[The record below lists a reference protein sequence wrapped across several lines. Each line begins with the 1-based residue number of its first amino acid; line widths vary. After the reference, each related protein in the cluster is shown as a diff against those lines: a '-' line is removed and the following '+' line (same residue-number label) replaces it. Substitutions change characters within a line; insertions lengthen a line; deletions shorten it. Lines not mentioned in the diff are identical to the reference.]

1 MWPCLLLAAPVCVDG
16 TGREVWGCARRYG
29 DSPNESAGQPGDND
43 VVMPLNAAGH
53 YIFGGGDKLN
63 QIIVQASQTSAVPAV
78 ENGVINVLSAGVE
91 GGGDR
96 GEYRGG
102 LFDRQRR
109 GERPAGGDGV
119 AL

>member
-1 MWPCLLLAAPVCVDG
+1 VAI
-16 TGREVWGCARRYG
+16 
-29 DSPNESAGQPGDND
+29 
-43 VVMPLNAAGH
+43 MPLNAAGH
-53 YIFGGGDKLN
+53 DIFGGGDKLN